1 MKKEKA
7 RLQQLRAMPY
17 NEYLQ
22 TPEWQRTRRLALKR
36 AGDRCQECDADGV
49 NLEVYHT
56 NGDNLGCEQ
65 ESDVIVICEACYN
78 RLSGEGGTSLEV
90 PNLSFKHRA
99 TVFTSTALV
108 GMGLPAL
115 FHAPLPA
122 EAGGLLVAIL
132 LAVKCPQIYAATKG
146 RLPAPLVEFIDSR
159 AEQRELR
166 RQSGEWSVVDR
177 ILGRHLR
184 STDDDD
190 DGVLSD
196 EDFEASLRTMG
207 LDEKD
212 IADYMGEQ
220 YVGVQKEH
228 MVDPPQTSNLPQK
241 AVTIGHYAGDNPKL
255 RLDLASN
262 FLPDINMVLKEGIF
276 ATGVKGSGK
285 TGVLARIIEQIVR
298 VAASVERRGIP
309 LVVFDKEGDLQSLL
323 EIFPNG
329 CIADADHWYTAEQI
343 VTGRLQ
349 VIVNLQAWLK
359 AEDQA
364 RAMAMLVTELIAYTS
379 SQNPKDRFPC
389 PVFLDEGQY
398 WLPEESVSYLS
409 RDVRKTLL
417 DAFGVLLETGRKRGL
432 TPFIFTQRI
441 AQVDKSVI
449 SMGVQIFMRQVI
461 DNDHKRCM
469 EYIRSDMVKDKK
481 DLAALAEGE
490 AFVCLP
496 KGVQIRTQFKERQSI
511 HLSHAPTVDRI
522 GTGDT
527 STHTEQLTAHD
538 PQPVA
543 TQGLP
548 LDSIIALHSTQRIN
562 DQQFYTLISQS
573 LVSEV
578 GTMQNRIST
587 SDTTSLSAS
596 DMGEVVT
603 TELRTAK
610 SDRNLSTGGT
620 KWNRSGAPLRQI
632 SERERRIGELFF
644 GPRKLNPAAIMKE
657 VFPEARGGDAYQK
670 AAAEVADAIRAYS
683 ETIQTEA

>member
-36 AGDRCQECDADGV
+36 AGDRCQECEAEGV

-65 ESDVIVICEACYN
+65 ESDVTAICEACHS
-78 RLSGEGGTSLEV
+78 RLSGEDGTSSEV

-108 GMGLPAL
+108 GMGIPAL
-115 FHAPLPA
+115 FHAPLPM
-122 EAGGLLVAIL
+122 EAGGLIAAIF
-132 LAVKCPQIYAATKG
+132 LAIKCPQIYAAAKG
-146 RLPAPLVEFIDSR
+146 NLPAPLVEFIDSR

-184 STDDDD
+184 DTDDDGD
-190 DGVLSD
+190 EVLSD
-196 EDFEASLRTMG
+196 EDFEASLRAMG
-207 LDEKD
+207 IDEQA

-220 YVGVQKEH
+220 YVGVQKEQAA
-228 MVDPPQTSNLPQK
+228 DPPQTNTQQQQ
-241 AVTIGHYAGDNPKL
+241 AVAIGRYVGDDPSMQ
-255 RLDLASN
+255 LDLASN
-262 FLPDINMVLKEGIF
+262 FQPDINMILKEGIF

-298 VAASVERRGIP
+298 VASKVERRGIP

-323 EIFPNG
+323 EVFPNG

-364 RAMAMLVTELIAYTS
+364 RAMAMLVTELIEYTS
-379 SQNPKDRFPC
+379 NQKPKDRFPC

-409 RDVRKTLL
+409 KDVRKTLL
-417 DAFGVLLETGRKRGL
+417 DAFGILLNTGRKRGL

-449 SMGVQIFMRQVI
+449 SLGVQVFMRQVL
-461 DNDHKRCM
+461 DVDHKRCM
-469 EYIRSDMVKDKK
+469 EYIRSDMVTDRKDIAT
-481 DLAALAEGE
+481 LSEGE

-496 KGVQIRTQFKERQSI
+496 KGVQIRTQFKERQTI
-511 HLSHAPTVDRI
+511 HLSHAPTVERI
-522 GTGDT
+522 GGDT
-527 STHTEQLTAHD
+527 PTRTEQLQGIIA
-538 PQPVA
+538 QPM

-548 LDSIIALHSTQRIN
+548 LESIIAMHTAQQIN

-573 LVSEV
+573 LGEVATSERRVSTSAATSVSTSAMSEV
-578 GTMQNRIST
+578 AT
-587 SDTTSLSAS
+587 SEYRVAESA
-596 DMGEVVT
+596 
-603 TELRTAK
+603 
-610 SDRNLSTGGT
+610 RNGSTGGS
-620 KWNRSGAPLRQI
+620 KWDRSGGPLRQL
-632 SERERRIGELFF
+632 SERERQIGDLFF
-644 GPRKLNPAAIMKE
+644 GPRKMNPTAIVRELYPNAK
-657 VFPEARGGDAYQK
+657 GGDAYQK
-670 AAAEVADAIRAYS
+670 ASAEVSDAIRAY
-683 ETIQTEA
+683 TEALQQEEA